1 MNFINPI
8 PNAEFQIGIVCALM
22 CIMFI
27 FLYVGVKL
35 INRIEELR
43 ADMVQEDKAVAQT
56 VYDSVKINN
65 QEVLSIQQGTFN
77 ILRKEIKD
85 IQSQLYRPLYEVGNT
100 IWYNR
105 GNDGK
110 PGVFED
116 HKAIIKSI
124 IALPGE
130 IPVYLVK
137 GNESTIEVSVTQ
149 SLITAWTN

>member
-1 MNFINPI
+1 MNFIDPI

-43 ADMVQEDKAVAQT
+43 ADMVQEDKAVIKT
-56 VYDSVKINN
+56 VFDRVKINN
-65 QEVLSIQQGTFN
+65 QEVLSIQEETFN
-77 ILRKEIKD
+77 FLRKEIKN
-85 IQSQLYRPLYEVGNT
+85 IQSHLYRPLYEVGNT
-100 IWYNR
+100 VWYNR
-105 GNDGK
+105 GNDGRA
-110 PGVFED
+110 GVFED

-130 IPVYLVK
+130 MPVYLVK
-137 GNESTIEVSVTQ
+137 GNEATIEVSVSQ
-149 SLITAWTN
+149 SLIIAWTN

>member
-43 ADMVQEDKAVAQT
+43 ADMVQEDKAVIKT

-130 IPVYLVK
+130 MPVYLVK
-137 GNESTIEVSVTQ
+137 GNEATIEVSVSQ
-149 SLITAWTN
+149 SLIIAWTN

>member
-8 PNAEFQIGIVCALM
+8 PNSEFQIGIVCALM

-43 ADMVQEDKAVAQT
+43 ADMVQEDSAVTKSFAVVVQERKT
-56 VYDSVKINN
+56 ELNRVFDGFHDRLVKVESTIY
-65 QEVLSIQQGTFN
+65 
-77 ILRKEIKD
+77 K
-85 IQSQLYRPLYEVGNT
+85 PLYEVGNT

-116 HKAIIKSI
+116 HKGIIKSI

-137 GNESTIEVSVTQ
+137 GNEATIEVSVTQ
-149 SLITAWTN
+149 SFITAWTN

>member
-43 ADMVQEDKAVAQT
+43 ADMVQEDEAVAKSFAVVVQERKT
-56 VYDSVKINN
+56 ELKRVFDGFHDRLVKVESTIY
-65 QEVLSIQQGTFN
+65 
-77 ILRKEIKD
+77 K
-85 IQSQLYRPLYEVGNT
+85 PLYEVGNT
-100 IWYNR
+100 IWFNR
-105 GNDGK
+105 GNDGEA
-110 PGVFED
+110 GVFED
-116 HKAIIKSI
+116 HKGIIKSI
-124 IALPGE
+124 IAVPGE
-130 IPVYLVK
+130 LPTYQVKVNEHAFEVLVH
-137 GNESTIEVSVTQ
+137 Q

>member
-1 MNFINPI
+1 MNFIDPI
-8 PNAEFQIGIVCALM
+8 PNAEFQFGIVCAIL
-22 CIMFI
+22 CILFI

-43 ADMVQEDKAVAQT
+43 ADMVQEDKAVIKT

-85 IQSQLYRPLYEVGNT
+85 IQSQLNRPLYEVGNT
-100 IWYNR
+100 IWF
-105 GNDGK
+105 NDGANGK

-116 HKAIIKSI
+116 IKGKILEVKGDGKSE
-124 IALPGE
+124 PY
-130 IPVYLVK
+130 YLVK
-137 GNESTIEVSVTQ
+137 HTLGEELIIQ
-149 SLITAWTN
+149 SLIVAWTN

>member
-1 MNFINPI
+1 MNFIDPI

-43 ADMVQEDKAVAQT
+43 ADMIEMNNALDKDVAYLRHYT
-56 VYDSVKINN
+56 NN
-65 QEVLSIQQGTFN
+65 TLMSHSEYIVGIT
-77 ILRKEIKD
+77 
-85 IQSQLYRPLYEVGNT
+85 SQLNRPLYEVGNT

-105 GNDGK
+105 GNDGR

-116 HKAIIKSI
+116 HKGIIKSI
-124 IALPGE
+124 IALSGE
-130 IPVYLVK
+130 LPTYQVK
-137 GNESTIEVSVTQ
+137 GNESTIEVSVHQ

>member
-43 ADMVQEDKAVAQT
+43 SDMVQEDKAVIKT

-65 QEVLSIQQGTFN
+65 QEVLSIQQETFN
-77 ILRKEIKD
+77 FLRKEIKN
-85 IQSQLYRPLYEVGNT
+85 IQLQLYRPLYEVGNT

-130 IPVYLVK
+130 MPVYLVK
-137 GNESTIEVSVTQ
+137 GNEATIEVSVSQ
-149 SLITAWTN
+149 SLIIAWTN

>member
-27 FLYVGVKL
+27 FLYVGIKL

-43 ADMVQEDKAVAQT
+43 ADMVQEDSAVTKSFAKSIHESEQALLKRIW
-56 VYDSVKINN
+56 DLERDN
-65 QEVLSIQQGTFN
+65 QQIHHHLN
-77 ILRKEIKD
+77 
-85 IQSQLYRPLYEVGNT
+85 RPLYEVGNT

-105 GNDGK
+105 GNDGRA
-110 PGVFED
+110 GVFED
-116 HKAIIKSI
+116 HKGIIKSI
-124 IALPGE
+124 IALPGG

-137 GNESTIEVSVTQ
+137 GNEATIEVSVTQ

>member
-43 ADMVQEDKAVAQT
+43 ADMIEMNNALDKDVA
-56 VYDSVKINN
+56 
-65 QEVLSIQQGTFN
+65 
-77 ILRKEIKD
+77 ILRQYTHSRNAMISNSIEQIEN
-85 IQSQLYRPLYEVGNT
+85 QLNRPLYEVGNT
-100 IWYNR
+100 IWF
-105 GNDGK
+105 NDGANGK

-116 HKAIIKSI
+116 IKGKILEVKGDGKSE
-124 IALPGE
+124 PY
-130 IPVYLVK
+130 YLVK
-137 GNESTIEVSVTQ
+137 HTLGEELIIQ
-149 SLITAWTN
+149 SLIIAWTN

>member
-43 ADMVQEDKAVAQT
+43 ADMVQEDKAT
-56 VYDSVKINN
+56 HNHIVKYVTKELNELSGKSRAKYEAIIN
-65 QEVLSIQQGTFN
+65 EVQV
-77 ILRKEIKD
+77 IKAH
-85 IQSQLYRPLYEVGNT
+85 LYRPLYEVGNT

-130 IPVYLVK
+130 MPVYLVK
-137 GNESTIEVSVTQ
+137 GNEDTIEVLVHQ
-149 SLITAWTN
+149 SLIIAWTN